1 MKASIPARLVPALLC
16 LSLALGL
23 AACGG
28 QTEPSQTDGDAA
40 LLLSGSKS
48 AKSDPAA
55 AGDERA
61 AAEAIALLRTCMEDL
76 DQQACAVAYLGRWE
90 KGDRSSLADWLQ
102 TNCAGLAEEMPFL
115 RTIPAERILGGS
127 DGDLFCFV
135 PRDEAST
142 LVVNR
147 VTWASNGA
155 GVWPQNEEVLYRSEY
170 AQPILVFSHYETF
183 RDEPDIEVHVVA
195 QNGADVTW
203 YPEVDDWGIIVLPTD
218 WDGNATMLDFT
229 IFGDTTGLDY
239 PGDWADPPGDGWW
252 LPPTDEGLADTTWVC
267 DRWSLELRRGSG
279 DPAYFGTAELSHQF
293 EDGEEYQR
301 LYTGLWRMTDDC
313 LELKLSAGAGM
324 STGGCFPVLID
335 QSGEQLYIQES
346 RDGITPPFFGDDETS
361 KGLTLSYG

>member
-115 RTIPAERILGGS
+115 RLCNRS
-127 DGDLFCFV
+127 RHFD
-135 PRDEAST
+135 PR
-142 LVVNR
+142 
-147 VTWASNGA
+147 
-155 GVWPQNEEVLYRSEY
+155 
-170 AQPILVFSHYETF
+170 
-183 RDEPDIEVHVVA
+183 
-195 QNGADVTW
+195 
-203 YPEVDDWGIIVLPTD
+203 
-218 WDGNATMLDFT
+218 
-229 IFGDTTGLDY
+229 
-239 PGDWADPPGDGWW
+239 
-252 LPPTDEGLADTTWVC
+252 
-267 DRWSLELRRGSG
+267 
-279 DPAYFGTAELSHQF
+279 
-293 EDGEEYQR
+293 
-301 LYTGLWRMTDDC
+301 
-313 LELKLSAGAGM
+313 
-324 STGGCFPVLID
+324 
-335 QSGEQLYIQES
+335 
-346 RDGITPPFFGDDETS
+346 
-361 KGLTLSYG
+361 